1 MSNEE
6 YLETHVF
13 DKLVFW
19 WTESGSESECTF
31 YNRTF
36 YEGLALARTFGFKEP
51 KWYNPWT
58 WSNGFITVG

>member
-19 WTESGSESECTF
+19 WRESGSESECTF
-31 YNRTF
+31 HIQHTTN
-36 YEGLALARTFGFKEP
+36 GL
-51 KWYNPWT
+51 N
-58 WSNGFITVG
+58 